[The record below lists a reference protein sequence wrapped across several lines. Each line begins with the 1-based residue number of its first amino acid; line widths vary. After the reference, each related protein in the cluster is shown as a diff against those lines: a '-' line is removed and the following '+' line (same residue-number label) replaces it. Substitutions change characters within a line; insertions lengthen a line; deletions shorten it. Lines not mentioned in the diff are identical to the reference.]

1 MLVQPMTACVI
12 FELYYNVACAQFSN
26 LLFIKCMSIFLLAF
40 VPAWSRIFHRELFY
54 FSHSI
59 KNKNIPTPKFN
70 METVGKETL
79 NWFLIYFCIFW
90 YICFSLSYLIFLF
103 VNYRYVDFECIAIP
117 WAVKN
122 WVTISLDTSGEL
134 KDHLS
139 GEGQIVFSNSIK
151 TISFF
156 FSLQNVSNNVLSK
169 VKSMTMQ

>member
-79 NWFLIYFCIFW
+79 IGFLSIFVSFDIYFSF
-90 YICFSLSYLIFLF
+90 SYLIFLF
-103 VNYRYVDFECIAIP
+103 VNYRYMDFECIAVP

-122 WVTISLDTSGEL
+122 WVTLSLDTSGEL

-139 GEGQIVFSNSIK
+139 GKGQIDCNSIK